1 MLSLFQDFYISPL
14 SLLGKH
20 LLKVKYGEWDEGN
33 SFVMYQM
40 HVWWEKST
48 PRQCSAISWNS
59 LVVFNH
65 TWGCC
70 YVSQGYELMHTQLLI
85 KQVYLCIH
93 SVPQGIVPVSEA
105 ITIYHIWYDMNTVA

>member
-20 LLKVKYGEWDEGN
+20 LLKEKYGEWDEGN

-40 HVWWEKST
+40 QIRWEKST

-70 YVSQGYELMHTQLLI
+70 YVSLGYEFTVYTADQAGLPNVYIVHPRGLSQSV
-85 KQVYLCIH
+85 KQ
-93 SVPQGIVPVSEA
+93 
-105 ITIYHIWYDMNTVA
+105 